1 MKSENDSMKL
11 KYFNV
16 LTENEKQKT
25 QIQDLISNSCDK
37 EVEMKQLQKERDR
50 QINETYSLRM
60 EINKYINQI
69 EDRNAQ
75 VETLQSKLIE
85 EREKAQNSIR

>member
-1 MKSENDSMKL
+1 MKLDNQVLIGQLSQYKKAEKNVKEIANEYGQMKSENDSMKL

-37 EVEMKQLQKERDR
+37 EVEMKQL
-50 QINETYSLRM
+50 
-60 EINKYINQI
+60 
-69 EDRNAQ
+69 
-75 VETLQSKLIE
+75 
-85 EREKAQNSIR
+85 